1 MEVKFADTFTESL
14 KRMIRHQRWYY
25 KLFELFK
32 YDIPWFFKNIWRFR
46 KALWRQR
53 TWDHH
58 GTLVFME
65 TGLALLAENV
75 EKYGMEV
82 DEPRLKK
89 VAAMR
94 RAVEL
99 IRNYNEDNYIDMAE
113 AELGK
118 LILHDWEFEEIEGD
132 PEHFQLKDNDT
143 ADEKAH
149 NRKVFDRAREI
160 GEQEWQE
167 LWTILRGQPDGEYQK
182 LYDELTEEER
192 KNESHWYK
200 WYDGSDMRRWWD

>member
-1 MEVKFADTFTESL
+1 
-14 KRMIRHQRWYY
+14 
-25 KLFELFK
+25 
-32 YDIPWFFKNIWRFR
+32 
-46 KALWRQR
+46 
-53 TWDHH
+53 
-58 GTLVFME
+58 ME

-182 LYDELTEEER
+182 LYDELTEEEK
-192 KNESHWYK
+192 KNDSHWYK